1 MCLRSEAMAV
11 WGLPFMTSRGGRGY
25 GKADEGNRG
34 YVNVTFTGG
43 SRYFLGGPTWKP
55 PSVTKTDE
63 NTELPC

>member
-11 WGLPFMTSRGGRGY
+11 WGLPFMTSSIYDVQGGY

-43 SRYFLGGPTWKP
+43 PEIF
-55 PSVTKTDE
+55 
-63 NTELPC
+63 